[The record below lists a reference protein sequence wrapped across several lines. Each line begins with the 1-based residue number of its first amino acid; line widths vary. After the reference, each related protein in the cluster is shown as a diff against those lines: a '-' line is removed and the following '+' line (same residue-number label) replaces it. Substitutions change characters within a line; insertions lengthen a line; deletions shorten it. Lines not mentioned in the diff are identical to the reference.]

1 MTEEQ
6 CFWKFVQLRWGSQD
20 TVPCRKCGT
29 VDRPYARVDRGQLRC
44 RHCDHHFSPLS
55 WTVFADRK
63 MSFKKMLLAVCLFTA
78 SAKGIPALFLSRVLD
93 VQAKTAS
100 VFVGKLRECL
110 LLQAD
115 NDILQ
120 GVVEADGGHFCGKP
134 RKGRVRFKTTAGDIE
149 AKLTAKLNGEK
160 APRRKPRSKA
170 EARNW
175 ARRQLRRIVMVVRET
190 AMPGSGASKTRIAIG
205 YAENAKVAEAVMR
218 EMVKPGS
225 VLMTDENAAYIPLAA
240 FYDHKSVQHS
250 VEFSTDDG
258 INENQAESFFSRMRR
273 AEYGTYHGFR
283 PKYLHDYAQEFA
295 WREDTRRMTENEKL
309 VDLSSRIFGNGLSR
323 WWRGYW
329 QGFHR
334 PGEYKLYG

>member
-1 MTEEQ
+1 M
-6 CFWKFVQLRWGSQD
+6 FK
-20 TVPCRKCGT
+20 P
-29 VDRPYARVDRGQLRC
+29 RPL
-44 RHCDHHFSPLS
+44 LS
-55 WTVFADRK
+55 LW
-63 MSFKKMLLAVCLFTA
+63 A
-78 SAKGIPALFLSRVLD
+78 SI
-93 VQAKTAS
+93 
-100 VFVGKLRECL
+100 RECL

-115 NDILQ
+115 NDILE

-225 VLMTDENAAYIPLAA
+225 VLVTDENAAYIPLAA